1 MANQDKVVFEISAID
16 NATKVFRQVADAAKS
31 LEKNYQTLKN
41 VFEAAIVG
49 LAIERVISAT
59 VEWERA
65 NNRLTATLR
74 ATGGA
79 VGLTRRELDEMAVS
93 MSKTTEFSEK
103 QITNAEAALI
113 SFGGIHE
120 EVFKGALKD
129 TADLAAKMGTDLVS
143 AAQLVGRAY
152 HDPVLGLKA
161 FQKELGTLTFSEKE
175 YIAQLEAN
183 GKTEEAQLAI
193 HDLIQRKIG
202 GTAELMNTGLTKAV
216 MDNQKAWEELE
227 RSLGNW
233 SKGAIVGSA
242 NAITNWVQGVK
253 AFATAAR
260 SGTLSLNPAANR
272 ANMEHPGGSGASGS
286 WGDSEAQEAA
296 KAASADAKA
305 QEAKDRL
312 NEAWAKATPA
322 IDLWRKK
329 LTETTHEELALDEVT
344 KGVGKTFIEGA
355 KQQILGIARLLDLR
369 KVLGTYAEGLK
380 EYFSAQEKAD
390 TALTS
395 FNEVT
400 SKAAEDE
407 KFQISMIGRTVVE
420 VQKLTAARKIE
431 LEAIRKEG
439 EINAELFPEQ
449 FRAIVEAAKNAKK
462 VSDDL
467 IDSRREKE
475 RSWAT
480 GTKTAFDDYIEHA
493 TNAAEQ
499 SKMLF
504 TNAFKGMEDAL
515 VSFAMTGKLDFRS
528 FADSVVADLVR
539 IQVRQALAGFASST
553 GLATLFGGTVAP
565 AVDAS
570 VFVGHSGG
578 VVGDIHDSRSVHASL
593 LPYAGRYHS
602 GLAPDERLGIFQTG
616 ERIIPRGGSGGTY
629 YVDARGADAAAV
641 ARLEVVVRQLNG
653 SIEYRAL
660 GAMQRAYNLRGA
672 KTPMG

>member
-31 LEKNYQTLKN
+31 LEKNYQNLKN

-129 TADLAAKMGTDLVS
+129 TADLADKMGTDLVS
-143 AAQLVGRAY
+143 ATQLVGRAY

-175 YIAQLEAN
+175 YIARLEAN

-216 MDNQKAWEELE
+216 MDKQKAWEELE

-253 AFATAAR
+253 ALATAAR

-305 QEAKDRL
+305 KEGKDRL

-449 FRAIVEAAKNAKK
+449 FRAIVEAAKTAQK

-565 AVDAS
+565 AVDARL
-570 VFVGHSGG
+570 FVGPH
-578 VVGDIHDSRSVHASL
+578 
-593 LPYAGRYHS
+593 P
-602 GLAPDERLGIFQTG
+602 
-616 ERIIPRGGSGGTY
+616 
-629 YVDARGADAAAV
+629 
-641 ARLEVVVRQLNG
+641 
-653 SIEYRAL
+653 
-660 GAMQRAYNLRGA
+660 
-672 KTPMG
+672 